1 MECANDNGESHKYY
15 KYLVVVLISIS
26 TFILFLT
33 LTGVL
38 IHAGLIDLS
47 RPFR

>member
-1 MECANDNGESHKYY
+1 MECPNDNGESH

-38 IHAGLIDLS
+38 IHTGLIGLS
-47 RPFR
+47 CPFR